1 MEIRSYGFRYAI
13 YDLRYFLYFSNK
25 RVNFKIRDSVKKT
38 LGVGKERR
46 EIERIIRE
54 LTFGYGNGN
63 YARIGLVNVDATNL
77 DGSRVNLLMKI
88 C

>member
-1 MEIRSYGFRYAI
+1 LEIRSYGFRYAI
-13 YDLRYFLYFSNK
+13 YDLSNK

-63 YARIGLVNVDATNL
+63 YARFGLVNVDATDL
-77 DGSRVNLLMKI
+77 DGSRI